1 MNDDSSFFFILKPDK
16 RQPARLT
23 TPANGRVSLLQLAS
37 ASFFLDAVHQSLNM
51 WQYLYHITIIAKK
64 KKRAT
69 HRNPLYEQ
77 KQSEKIKTNITGY
90 QHYQF
95 QGRGNC

>member
-64 KKRAT
+64 KKK
-69 HRNPLYEQ
+69 EQ
-77 KQSEKIKTNITGY
+77 LTEILFMSKNSPKK
-90 QHYQF
+90 
-95 QGRGNC
+95 

>member
-51 WQYLYHITIIAKK
+51 
-64 KKRAT
+64 
-69 HRNPLYEQ
+69 
-77 KQSEKIKTNITGY
+77 
-90 QHYQF
+90 
-95 QGRGNC
+95 